1 MSRVT
6 GLALRGPI
14 YSGIPTP
21 GTRCCSTHRGSSL
34 IRSRLSLLHPE
45 YRTPGRQRFELFWSA
60 GDTVELPKKLDPMG
74 HLARELPQN
83 GAALSKR
90 QLDEVYTLLIAA
102 TRQDP
107 PPRNPRVLDPVRIF
121 EAGDDVAFSGNLQR

>member
-21 GTRCCSTHRGSSL
+21 GIRCCSTHWGSSL

-45 YRTPGRQRFELFWSA
+45 YRTPGRQRFELFWRA
-60 GDTVELPKKLDPMG
+60 GDTVELPKKLDPTG
-74 HLARELPQN
+74 HLAREFPQD
-83 GAALSKR
+83 GGTLLERQLHKVYALSI
-90 QLDEVYTLLIAA
+90 TAA
-102 TRQDP
+102 RQDP
-107 PPRNPRVLDPVRIF
+107 PPRNPRVLHPVRIF
-121 EAGDDVAFSGNLQR
+121 EAGDDVAFAFHHKW